1 MSTTSS
7 SKEINNDI
15 VMTKNI
21 ISVSDIKTKT
31 NDNHSPNTNNINI
44 RHIATTSPVII
55 KNFFTV
61 RRKRINNDIKIEPME
76 NSHFSNSRCSL
87 PILNKPQLQNNDV
100 DRCEIISD
108 DLTTKKQHCCKQS
121 SQSRIQRLKR
131 TLSLSK
137 NLDREEG
144 ENIICCTNDKI
155 MKSSDSMIPLNNSS
169 TKENYPIQFL
179 PRSLVMNP
187 EDIDDYMNAQPQ
199 NNNCTCSD
207 GTRKRVKSNNNRCA
221 TFFSQLSSTSPVS
234 STDDDSSAESS
245 ANLPKINVCDSIIV
259 ESRDQFIPTVAQK
272 KRNSL
277 DERTSNNIRR
287 SWSHIE
293 VRHIKGLFKRNRDSG
308 DVKRRN
314 SYAHTSS
321 TRANQQIASES
332 ELKMLNHVHNIDNAS
347 NSDELLTSA
356 DEIIHSSP
364 KKLPLDLY
372 TLQADMEKET
382 DAVTRARQMRKFII
396 SEIYSTE
403 QSYLA
408 HMRTLK
414 KSFMDP
420 CIQASLTPHP
430 FMNKDDVAI
439 IFAHINELIKLSDT
453 IVETIETSTDPW
465 EDYDSKLG
473 QVFLK
478 YGNEFEVFEK
488 YAENIQRSRQLL
500 AKKVN
505 QSVLYRKF
513 VSSQRKKENIKL
525 NLNDYM
531 IMPIQRITRY
541 SLLLK
546 ELKKYTLES
555 HTDYKDMCEAL
566 DSMLSL
572 ASRCNDNIQ

>member
-1 MSTTSS
+1 MEITMSQSQYY
-7 SKEINNDI
+7 ILIFDG
-15 VMTKNI
+15 
-21 ISVSDIKTKT
+21 
-31 NDNHSPNTNNINI
+31 
-44 RHIATTSPVII
+44 ATTSPVII
-55 KNFFTV
+55 KKFFTAV
-61 RRKRINNDIKIEPME
+61 SVCRKRINNDIKISTIEPME
-76 NSHFSNSRCSL
+76 NSNFSNSRCSL
-87 PILNKPQLQNNDV
+87 PILNKPQLKNNGTRSKIVTKNND
-100 DRCEIISD
+100 
-108 DLTTKKQHCCKQS
+108 K
-121 SQSRIQRLKR
+121 
-131 TLSLSK
+131 
-137 NLDREEG
+137 
-144 ENIICCTNDKI
+144 
-155 MKSSDSMIPLNNSS
+155 
-169 TKENYPIQFL
+169 
-179 PRSLVMNP
+179 
-187 EDIDDYMNAQPQ
+187 AQQQ

-207 GTRKRVKSNNNRCA
+207 GTRKRVKSNNNNRCA
-221 TFFSQLSSTSPVS
+221 TFFSQLSSSSVS
-234 STDDDSSAESS
+234 STDGDSSAESS
-245 ANLPKINVCDSIIV
+245 ANFSSINVCDTNVV
-259 ESRDQFIPTVAQK
+259 ESHDQFDPTAAPK

-277 DERTSNNIRR
+277 DERTINNIRR

-293 VRHIKGLFKRNRDSG
+293 VRHFKGLFKRNRDN

-314 SYAHTSS
+314 SYAHTTS

-332 ELKMLNHVHNIDNAS
+332 EFKVLNLVHNVDNAS
-347 NSDELLTSA
+347 NDADENSTSSDEV
-356 DEIIHSSP
+356 DHSPP
-364 KKLPLDLY
+364 KKLPVDLY
-372 TLQADMEKET
+372 ALQANMEKET

-414 KSFMDP
+414 KIFMDP

-430 FMNKDDVAI
+430 LMIKDDVEI
-439 IFAHINELIKLSDT
+439 IFAHIDELINLSDT
-453 IVETIETSTDPW
+453 IVESFEISMDPW
-465 EDYDSKLG
+465 EDYDSKMG

-478 YGNEFEVFEK
+478 YGNKFEVFEK

-546 ELKKYTLES
+546 ELKKHTLES

-572 ASRCNDNIQ
+572 ASRCNNNIQ